1 MYTGESVLGTC
12 FLFDLGRP
20 SSIEIRQDGHDAW
33 FVEFASVELIDGTEH
48 SCHYDHWFDEGAK
61 DTCVIWSQVCCS
73 PYWPGLSQLV
83 LGPAN
88 HKLRCL
94 SNFSSAVLL
103 ACVFDKKNIEHNID
117 IFPVFNNLGG

>member
-33 FVEFASVELIDGTEH
+33 FVEFASVELTDGTEH
-48 SCHYDHWFDEGAK
+48 SCHYDHWFDEGAA

-73 PYWPGLSQLV
+73 PYWYWASLTQLV
-83 LGPAN
+83 LGPTYRGLG
-88 HKLRCL
+88 HLRTFSWAVFLECGATL
-94 SNFSSAVLL
+94 SSLYV
-103 ACVFDKKNIEHNID
+103 IQ
-117 IFPVFNNLGG
+117 